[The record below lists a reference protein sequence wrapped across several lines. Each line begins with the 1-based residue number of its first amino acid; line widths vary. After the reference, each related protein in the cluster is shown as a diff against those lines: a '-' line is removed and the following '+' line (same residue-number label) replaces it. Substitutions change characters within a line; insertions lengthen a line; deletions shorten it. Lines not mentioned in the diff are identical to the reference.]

1 MNTRVKSLAKPE
13 LILAKAEK
21 LIALK
26 GFTATSIREIAKEA
40 GVNIAMI
47 SYYFGSKEKL
57 LENLLQTRMEEK
69 QEYVKQIISD
79 PKINEWQKFEKII
92 DGYVE
97 NVKNNQ
103 DFFHIMVSLQLTTK
117 NKRILSFIR
126 NFRFVYLNLFESLI
140 VAGNRNK
147 IFTKHPDVVMLQA
160 TLTGTIFFALKS
172 KALYK
177 LYKKNYQPEQEY
189 DEVYFSDIKKN
200 LKSIMKALVGYEAQ

>member
-103 DFFHIMVSLQLTTK
+103 DFFSHHGFS
-117 NKRILSFIR
+117 
-126 NFRFVYLNLFESLI
+126 
-140 VAGNRNK
+140 A
-147 IFTKHPDVVMLQA
+147 A
-160 TLTGTIFFALKS
+160 
-172 KALYK
+172 
-177 LYKKNYQPEQEY
+177 NYQ
-189 DEVYFSDIKKN
+189 K
-200 LKSIMKALVGYEAQ
+200 

>member
-26 GFTATSIREIAKEA
+26 GFTATSIREIAKE
-40 GVNIAMI
+40 AMI

-92 DGYVE
+92 D
-97 NVKNNQ
+97 
-103 DFFHIMVSLQLTTK
+103 
-117 NKRILSFIR
+117 
-126 NFRFVYLNLFESLI
+126 
-140 VAGNRNK
+140 
-147 IFTKHPDVVMLQA
+147 
-160 TLTGTIFFALKS
+160 
-172 KALYK
+172 
-177 LYKKNYQPEQEY
+177 
-189 DEVYFSDIKKN
+189 
-200 LKSIMKALVGYEAQ
+200 

>member
-126 NFRFVYLNLFESLI
+126 NFRFVYLNLL
-140 VAGNRNK
+140 
-147 IFTKHPDVVMLQA
+147 
-160 TLTGTIFFALKS
+160 
-172 KALYK
+172 
-177 LYKKNYQPEQEY
+177 
-189 DEVYFSDIKKN
+189 N
-200 LKSIMKALVGYEAQ
+200 L